1 MKAAIVFGGSGAI
14 GSRVAKDLKK
24 DGYGVVVADVVEPKR
39 DTGDFFVTCDVTNE
53 VDVKRAILYVQEKF
67 GSLDVVINCHGM
79 YVVEP
84 LENTELHIF
93 QKILDVN
100 LKSAFLIFKSTIPVM
115 RWQKR
120 GYVISIASMSGLRG
134 KRGQSAY
141 CASKFGLVGL
151 TEAIYEELKGTNIR
165 VTAVCPSS
173 VDTTLLHKQ
182 VNVSSEDIDQL
193 LKPED
198 VSRVI
203 MALVNSNPRVKQ
215 KIVPVESTHD
225 IDKLERKRLN

>member
-1 MKAAIVFGGSGAI
+1 MKSAIVFGGSGAI

-24 DGYGVVVADVVEPKR
+24 DGYGVIVADVVEPKR

-79 YVVEP
+79 YIVEP

-93 QKILDVN
+93 QKMLDVN
-100 LKSAFLIFKSTIPVM
+100 LKSAFLIFRSAIPIM
-115 RWQKR
+115 KWQKR
-120 GYVISIASMSGLRG
+120 GYVISIASMAGLRG

-151 TEAIYEELKGTNIR
+151 TEAIYEELKETNVR

-182 VNVSSEDIDQL
+182 VSLPNEDIEQL

-198 VSRVI
+198 VSKVV
-203 MALVNSNPRVKQ
+203 MALVNSNPRVRQ
-215 KIVPVESTHD
+215 KIVPIEITHD

>member
-1 MKAAIVFGGSGAI
+1 MKSAIVFGGPGAI
-14 GSRVAKDLKK
+14 GSKVARDLKK
-24 DGYGVVVADVVEPKR
+24 DGYGVIVADVVEPKR

-53 VDVKRAILYVQEKF
+53 VDIKRAILYVQEKF

-79 YVVEP
+79 YIVEP
-84 LENTELHIF
+84 LETTELHIF
-93 QKILDVN
+93 QKMIDVN
-100 LKSAFLIFKSTIPVM
+100 LKSAFLIFKSAIPIM
-115 RWQKR
+115 KWQKR
-120 GYVISIASMSGLRG
+120 GYIISIASMAGLRG
-134 KRGQSAY
+134 KRGQVAY

-151 TEAIYEELKGTNIR
+151 TEAIYEELKGTNVR
-165 VTAVCPSS
+165 VSVVCPSS

-182 VNVSSEDIDQL
+182 VILPNEDIEQL

-203 MALVNSNPRVKQ
+203 MALVNSNPRVRQ
-215 KIVPVESTHD
+215 KVVPIEIAKD